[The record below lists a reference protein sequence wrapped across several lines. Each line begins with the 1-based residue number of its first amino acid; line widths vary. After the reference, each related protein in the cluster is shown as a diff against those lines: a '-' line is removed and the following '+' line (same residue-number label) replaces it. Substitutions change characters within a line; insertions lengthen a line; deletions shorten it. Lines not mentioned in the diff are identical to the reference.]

1 MATAQAAENHGD
13 EWGLTCY
20 LWWGIWLELI
30 YIYIFIQQQT
40 DTTTW
45 SKLPNGKK
53 AIVKQILVSEER
65 EKFSRPGLWESQSG
79 IKVTV

>member
-1 MATAQAAENHGD
+1 MEMSEAWPAIYD
-13 EWGLTCY
+13 EGYGWN
-20 LWWGIWLELI
+20 W